1 MDSFFASVPD
11 ALKLKLLDG
20 TILQD
25 TAIIPNFLPAD
36 AVAAAWDAAC
46 ALPACATDAPLVRDV
61 ERPQWVTG
69 ESKALNYR
77 GRAVPRDKMWFQR
90 DMDKYLRYG
99 YTGWQWGVSA
109 GTYRLGAVPAL
120 ESLVTTLDAKMNL
133 KHAHNHVRLPP
144 RAPPPAPSAPARAT
158 HRTCCPPALTRSR
171 PASRPRPRSGLS
183 HATRLAKTA
192 LACTATRSRTGRQDL
207 PFVW

>member
-1 MDSFFASVPD
+1 MDPFFATVPE
-11 ALKLKLLDG
+11 ALKLKLADG

-25 TAIIPNFLPAD
+25 TAIIPHFLPAD
-36 AVAAAWDAAC
+36 AVSAAWDAAC
-46 ALPACATDAPLVRDV
+46 ALPACPTDAPLVRDV

-99 YTGWQWGVSA
+99 YTGWQWAVSA

-120 ESLVTTLDAKMNL
+120 ESLVTSLDTKMNL
-133 KHAHNHVRLPP
+133 THPHNHVRTPPHAAP
-144 RAPPPAPSAPARAT
+144 RAPP
-158 HRTCCPPALTRSR
+158 ALTPPPPS
-171 PASRPRPRSGLS
+171 PPRSGLS
-183 HATRLAKTA
+183 RGTRRARTA
-192 LACTATRSRTGRQDL
+192 LACTQTK
-207 PFVW
+207 